1 MKYFKAH
8 MLERRFIA
16 ESSSSDG
23 RCTSQREIRGCFR
36 YTPCGPS
43 DFSTLILSRRPHLF

>member
-23 RCTSQREIRGCFR
+23 TMYISQREIR
-36 YTPCGPS
+36 
-43 DFSTLILSRRPHLF
+43 